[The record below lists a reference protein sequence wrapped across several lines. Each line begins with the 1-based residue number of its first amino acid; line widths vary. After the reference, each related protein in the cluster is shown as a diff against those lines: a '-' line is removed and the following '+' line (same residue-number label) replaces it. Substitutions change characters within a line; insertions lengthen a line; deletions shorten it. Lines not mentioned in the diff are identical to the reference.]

1 MVILTEVVCCRACS
15 SADVIRFG
23 TTECGHQRY
32 RCRACKKTFCRDPGT
47 RAYSEPF
54 KEQVLR
60 AYQERSSMRG
70 VCRIFN
76 ISRNTLIKWL
86 REKKSDPSGS

>member
-1 MVILTEVVCCRACS
+1 MLTEVVCCPACS
-15 SADVIRFG
+15 SSDVIRFG
-23 TTECGHQRY
+23 TTECGNQRY
-32 RCRACKKTFCRDPGT
+32 RCRACRKTFCRDPRP
-47 RAYSEPF
+47 RAYSDGF

-70 VCRIFN
+70 VCRVFN

-86 REKKSDPSGS
+86 REKKSGPSCA